1 MSQYLHSSYLELESL
16 PLGDLMSL
24 IKDVVAEQKKQQ
36 EVIDQGSSNNGY

>member
-24 IKDVVAEQKKQQ
+24 IKDVVAEQKKQL
-36 EVIDQGSSNNGY
+36 EVINQGSSNHGY

>member
-24 IKDVVAEQKKQQ
+24 IKDVVAEQKKQ
-36 EVIDQGSSNNGY
+36 EVINQGSSNHGY

>member
-36 EVIDQGSSNNGY
+36 EVINQGGSNHGY

>member
-36 EVIDQGSSNNGY
+36 EVINKGSSNHGY

>member
-24 IKDVVAEQKKQQ
+24 IKDVVAEQKKTA
-36 EVIDQGSSNNGY
+36 GSYKPRKF

>member
-24 IKDVVAEQKKQQ
+24 IKDVVAEQKKA
-36 EVIDQGSSNNGY
+36 GSDKPRKF

>member
-36 EVIDQGSSNNGY
+36 EAINQGSSNNGY

>member
-36 EVIDQGSSNNGY
+36 EVKPMIHHY

>member
-36 EVIDQGSSNNGY
+36 EVINQGSSKHGY